1 MGITITLTRTCTSKE
16 DVTLPQSRMRINWWV
31 GILLFVALIGAKGDD
46 TAAEDLEATKTDL
59 KTKMAALK
67 RSDMDSDTYEIFKK
81 IEKEFVEL
89 RHKVSALEKSQAAA
103 EKKTNGVS
111 SKVSSLSS
119 TVSSVSSKVSSV
131 SSKVSSVSHSGVQV
145 NFS

>member
-1 MGITITLTRTCTSKE
+1 MG
-16 DVTLPQSRMRINWWV
+16 V

-46 TAAEDLEATKTDL
+46 TAAEDLEATKTDLKTRMAIQKRLDADLNISNDTAVGDLEETKTDL

-103 EKKTNGVS
+103 EK
-111 SKVSSLSS
+111 
-119 TVSSVSSKVSSV
+119 
-131 SSKVSSVSHSGVQV
+131 
-145 NFS
+145 